1 MIDYDNNCPICIE
14 EFETDVC
21 GNFINYAVTKCGHK
35 FCLSCIVRHG
45 KRKNLC
51 PLCRQE
57 FLNPIHFSPK
67 AFDSPQSIFN
77 DIENEEQILQ
87 RYELNYNITRSVD
100 DEIDVENWYFGE
112 NFSERR
118 NSIQENPMMI
128 ENTYY
133 PDASFAL
140 YTRYRN
146 SIFSGRT
153 RSSSY
158 FDYEQ
163 DVSSESDYQTT
174 LLEPNESVDVSI
186 DTRMRDVSNNFYDE
200 VLSLSD
206 SDEDGNISE
215 DSFNDF
221 VI

>member
-87 RYELNYNITRSVD
+87 RYELNYNITRNVD

-112 NFSERR
+112 RR
-118 NSIQENPMMI
+118 DPIQESPRMI
-128 ENTYY
+128 ENSYY
-133 PDASFAL
+133 PDASFSW

-158 FDYEQ
+158 FDYEEN
-163 DVSSESDYQTT
+163 VSSESDYQTT
-174 LLEPNESVDVSI
+174 LLEPSNSFDVSI

-206 SDEDGNISE
+206 SDEDENISE
-215 DSFNDF
+215 DSFNEF